1 MVTARSRMAKVA
13 QPRVSERAVQEQ
25 IKALIRKVGGKV
37 WSLGTTRR
45 GGDYQGTMQT
55 PGFPDLCAF
64 VPVPAFDAE
73 GRSLGRPPQLLFV
86 EVKARGGRLRPEQ
99 IAFRDECGFAG
110 INHVVGDL
118 DAVIAWM
125 LVRGVVTESSV
136 PHYRL
141 PKKEAP
147 CATEP

>member
-1 MVTARSRMAKVA
+1 MTRTRA
-13 QPRVSERAVQEQ
+13 PRVSERVEQEQ
-25 IKALIRKVGGKV
+25 IKTLIRSVGGKV

-64 VPVPAFDAE
+64 VPVPTVNAA
-73 GRSLGRPPQLLFV
+73 GQSLGRQPQLLFV

-99 IAFRDECGFAG
+99 ALFRDECGFAKVE
-110 INHVVGDL
+110 HVVGGL
-118 DAVIAWM
+118 DAVLAWM

-141 PKKEAP
+141 PAGGF
-147 CATEP
+147 